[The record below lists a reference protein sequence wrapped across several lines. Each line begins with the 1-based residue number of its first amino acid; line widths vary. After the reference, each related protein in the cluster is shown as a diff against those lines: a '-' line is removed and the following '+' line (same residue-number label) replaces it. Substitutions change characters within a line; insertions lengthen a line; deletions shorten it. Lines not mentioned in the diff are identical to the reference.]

1 MLLTY
6 YTDEHH
12 DLYIFKKKKGG
23 GLSGKEGAVKYS
35 QNFGKSNNDEK

>member
-12 DLYIFKKKKGG
+12 DLYIFKKKKW